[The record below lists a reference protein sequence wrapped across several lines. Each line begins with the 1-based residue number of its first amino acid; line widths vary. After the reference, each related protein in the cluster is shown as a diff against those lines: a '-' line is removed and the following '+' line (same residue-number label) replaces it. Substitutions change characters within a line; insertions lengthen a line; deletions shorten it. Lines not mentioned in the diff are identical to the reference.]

1 PSYTLNTGPRRKCHP
16 PRKKKFG
23 PWPVKLRDAGR
34 EHTVLTDGRRGP
46 ACYPEG
52 RGHAMIT
59 VIGIGLL
66 LLLPQPSG
74 LLVTRLARRSSWA
87 AWPGAAIAVFG
98 AAFYWWLWMPA
109 RAAAE

>member
-1 PSYTLNTGPRRKCHP
+1 
-16 PRKKKFG
+16 
-23 PWPVKLRDAGR
+23 
-34 EHTVLTDGRRGP
+34 
-46 ACYPEG
+46 
-52 RGHAMIT
+52 MIT

-66 LLLPQPSG
+66 LLLPQLSG

-109 RAAAE
+109 RAAAEASGTRCGNWSLALGFLLLLGLFLHLGVGVLFGLLARRPRGTTRQQMI